1 MKRILV
7 SVIALAVAA
16 SVTWAGEPMKA
27 GAGASHMAA
36 MQAEMA
42 KCTVCKHMAAHMSEF
57 GTMKMETVQMNNG
70 VAVMH
75 SVDPAKADVYHKAAG
90 EMAEAGG
97 ACMTMT
103 DAQAKEQLCSFC
115 QEMRDVMKAG
125 AKMSNGMTKTGDL
138 MVITSDDPAVQAKI
152 AGIGQKC
159 AMMSAMMSGAEH
171 GAHGAH

>member
-16 SVTWAGEPMKA
+16 SVAWAGEPMKMGSGSA
-27 GAGASHMAA
+27 HMAT

-42 KCTVCKHMAAHMSEF
+42 KCTVCKHMAAHMDEM
-57 GTMKMETVQMNNG
+57 GPMKMESVQMNNG
-70 VAVMH
+70 LALMH
-75 SVDPAKADVYHKAAG
+75 SVEPAKADVFHKAAG

-115 QEMRDVMKAG
+115 QDMRGVMKAG
-125 AKMSNGMTKTGDL
+125 AKMSSGMTKTGDL
-138 MVITSDDPAVQAKI
+138 MVITSDDPAVQTKI
-152 AGIGQKC
+152 AALGQKC
-159 AMMSAMMSGAEH
+159 AMMSAMMSGDEH
-171 GAHGAH
+171 SGHAH